1 MFKRVEFC
9 RENYPSTLI
18 LPLEGGSE
26 GGGDGF
32 CCRHSRAVPFVIKYF
47 LLFLFLLV
55 IVPPDAFAQGP
66 PWRKGWEDRG
76 GRGMRGPM
84 HPPMADWAKQLNLAP
99 DQAQKIQE
107 SKEFFLRDTLAWR
120 DELAGKRFELRNL
133 LRNPEADPQT
143 ILNKQREV
151 FDLESKIQER
161 GLLHQIEVRKVLT
174 PEQIKLLPP
183 YWGEMF
189 GPPMMPGR
197 GRGMG
202 REY

>member
-1 MFKRVEFC
+1 
-9 RENYPSTLI
+9 
-18 LPLEGGSE
+18 
-26 GGGDGF
+26 
-32 CCRHSRAVPFVIKYF
+32 
-47 LLFLFLLV
+47 
-55 IVPPDAFAQGP
+55 
-66 PWRKGWEDRG
+66 
-76 GRGMRGPM
+76 M

-107 SKEFFLRDTLAWR
+107 SKEFFLQDTLAWR